1 MSASVGSFW
10 RRWGNWIIGAVV
22 ALVVV
27 FVGGPFVYI
36 NFIKE
41 DAPARLT
48 FEDATTSTTAGSR
61 SSTSASSATS
71 AASTATSGTAT
82 AANPIE
88 GTWTVTDGSQVG
100 YRVKEVLFGQSTEAA
115 GRTSD
120 VTGQVTITG
129 TTVGAASFTAD
140 MTTVTSDESRRDSQ
154 FNGRIMNTSEFPEAT
169 LTLTQ
174 PIDLGTVP
182 DNLVEVT
189 ERVTA
194 DLTLRGATQSV
205 TFDLKAR
212 RNGAN
217 LEVNGSIP
225 ITFADYGIPN
235 PTTAGITTEDH
246 GELEFLIVLSTS

>member
-1 MSASVGSFW
+1 MRNRPWLKWVLIGVGVVV
-10 RRWGNWIIGAVV
+10 ILVV
-22 ALVVV
+22 AV
-27 FVGGPFVYI
+27 PFVYI
-36 NFIKE
+36 NFIRE

-48 FEDATTSTTAGSR
+48 FDDATASTAAGSGAT
-61 SSTSASSATS
+61 SSTPTSASTAAT
-71 AASTATSGTAT
+71 GTPT

-120 VTGQVTITG
+120 VTGQVTIAG
-129 TTVGAASFTAD
+129 TTVQTASFTAD

-174 PIDLGTVP
+174 PIDLGSVP

-189 ERVTA
+189 ESVTA

-246 GELEFLIVLSTS
+246 GELEFLTVFSKS

>member
-1 MSASVGSFW
+1 MSESLGSFW
-10 RRWGNWIIGAVV
+10 RRWRNWIIGAVV
-22 ALVVV
+22 ALVVL

-36 NFIKE
+36 NFIKD

-48 FEDATTSTTAGSR
+48 FEDATTTSAGSG
-61 SSTSASSATS
+61 SSTSASSA
-71 AASTATSGTAT
+71 ATGTPT

-100 YRVKEVLFGQSTEAA
+100 YRVKEVLFGQSAEAA

-120 VTGQVTITG
+120 VTGQVTIAG
-129 TTVGAASFTAD
+129 TTVVAASFTAD
-140 MTTVTSDESRRDSQ
+140 MTTVASDESRRDGQ

-169 LTLTQ
+169 LALSQ
-174 PIDLGTVP
+174 PIDLGSVP
-182 DNLVEVT
+182 GDLVEVT
-189 ERVTA
+189 DSVTA
-194 DLTLRGATQSV
+194 DLTLRGVTQSV

-246 GELEFLIVLSTS
+246 GELEFLIVLSKS

>member
-1 MSASVGSFW
+1 MSASLGSLW
-10 RRWGNWIIGAVV
+10 RRWRNWIIGAVV
-22 ALVVV
+22 ALVVL

-48 FEDATTSTTAGSR
+48 FDDATTSTAAGSGTT
-61 SSTSASSATS
+61 SSTPTSASTAAT
-71 AASTATSGTAT
+71 GTPT

-100 YRVKEVLFGQSTEAA
+100 YRVKEVLFGQSAEAA

-120 VTGQVTITG
+120 VTGQLTIAG
-129 TTVGAASFTAD
+129 TTVQAASFTAD
-140 MTTVTSDESRRDSQ
+140 MTTVTSDEGRRDSQ
-154 FNGRIMNTSEFPEAT
+154 FNGRIMNTSQFPEAT

-174 PIDLGTVP
+174 PIDLGSVP
-182 DNLVEVT
+182 GDLVQVT
-189 ERVTA
+189 ESVTA
-194 DLTLRGATQSV
+194 DLTLRGVTQTV

-225 ITFADYGIPN
+225 IIFADYGIPN

-246 GELEFLIVLSTS
+246 GELEFLIVLSKS

>member
-1 MSASVGSFW
+1 MV
-10 RRWGNWIIGAVV
+10 
-22 ALVVV
+22 L

-48 FEDATTSTTAGSR
+48 FEDATTSTAAGSGATSSTASTSGSG
-61 SSTSASSATS
+61 SSTSASTAAT
-71 AASTATSGTAT
+71 GTPT

-120 VTGQVTITG
+120 VTGQLTIAG
-129 TTVGAASFTAD
+129 TTVEAASFTAD
-140 MTTVTSDESRRDSQ
+140 MTTVTSDESRRDNQ
-154 FNGRIMNTSEFPEAT
+154 FNGRIMSTSEFPEAT

-174 PIDLGTVP
+174 PIDLGSVP
-182 DNLVEVT
+182 DDLVEVT
-189 ERVTA
+189 ESATA
-194 DLTLRGATQSV
+194 DLTLRGVTQPV

-217 LEVNGSIP
+217 IEVNGSIP

-246 GELEFLIVLSTS
+246 GELEFLIVFSTS